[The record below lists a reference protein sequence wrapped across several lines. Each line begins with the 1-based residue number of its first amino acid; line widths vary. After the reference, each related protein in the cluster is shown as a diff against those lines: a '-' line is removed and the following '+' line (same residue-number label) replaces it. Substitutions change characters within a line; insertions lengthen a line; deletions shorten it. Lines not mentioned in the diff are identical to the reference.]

1 LLDISISCDG
11 RDAPE
16 AFVARIDA
24 GEAAGAASV
33 WIANHLFMRD
43 PATLAS
49 VSLAR
54 TTAMRA
60 VLMAVSPFTVHPV
73 QIAMAA
79 ATLDEFFPGR
89 VSVCLG
95 VGAPADLKAIDR
107 EASKPLAAMREAIEV
122 MRALFGGETVT
133 AENRTFSVRGRKLS
147 AGRRDIPIILAAS
160 GPQMLELAGSCA
172 DGVLISAGACVE
184 FVKWTLDSVHRGARG
199 RAVRSHGL
207 VYAAVDEEETKAHD
221 RLRHILANL
230 LRGSHHEANLRMAG
244 SVLDQKAL
252 NQAIVD
258 GDWARAEAFIT
269 DDIVRKHA
277 ASGSPD
283 LIHSRIEAYRAAG
296 LDEIVISG
304 ARDSD
309 QIAGIIKAVS

>member
-1 LLDISISCDG
+1 MFDISISCDG
-11 RDAPE
+11 RDKPE
-16 AFVARIDA
+16 AFVGRVDA
-24 GEAAGAASV
+24 GEVAGAASV

-49 VSLAR
+49 VALAR
-54 TTAMRA
+54 TSAMRA

-89 VSVCLG
+89 ISVCLG
-95 VGAPADLKAIDR
+95 VGAPADLHAIGR
-107 EASKPLAAMREAIEV
+107 EASKPLAIMREAMEII
-122 MRALFGGETVT
+122 RALFSGETVT
-133 AENRTFSVRGRKLS
+133 VENRTFSIRGRQLG

-184 FVKWTLDSVHRGARG
+184 FVKWTLDSVHRGAKG
-199 RAVRSHGL
+199 RAIRSHGL
-207 VYAAVDEEETKAHD
+207 IYAAVDDEETKAHD
-221 RLRHILANL
+221 RLRRILANL
-230 LRGSHHEANLRMAG
+230 LRGSHHGANLKMAG
-244 SVLDQKAL
+244 SVLDQEAL
-252 NQAIVD
+252 NRAVLD

-269 DDIVRKHA
+269 DDIVRKHS

-283 LIHSRIEAYRAAG
+283 LIRSRIAAYRAAG
-296 LDEIVISG
+296 FDEIVISG
-304 ARDSD
+304 ARDHD
-309 QIAGIIKAVS
+309 QIVRIIKAIS